1 MNWVDDLI
9 TSVCTD
15 NCNVYTMSGAQDW
28 GNFANLS
35 DIQFMTV
42 LSKFSGLRQWMVDI
56 INNNGS
62 YGALLIITGGG
73 QGA

>member
-1 MNWVDDLI
+1 MQG
-9 TSVCTD
+9 
-15 NCNVYTMSGAQDW
+15 VYTMSRAQDW

-35 DIQFMTV
+35 DIQFVTV

-62 YGALLIITGGG
+62 CGALLIITGAREPKGDVNWTISDINI
-73 QGA
+73 